1 LNHPDPPLTMMAA
14 APLPVVIVD
23 DGHAETV
30 EGLAV
35 AVAAF
40 GQGRL
45 DLVAVGDWMA
55 ARSTAARLA
64 AGVVVVDVDRH
75 PDPRDALAK
84 LTEGCLA
91 VVVLT
96 DGRDETVAEH
106 ARSVGAVTCLTTSPA
121 HEVVSRLCA
130 LAEAAGSG

>member
-1 LNHPDPPLTMMAA
+1 MAA

-23 DGHAETV
+23 DGHAGTV

-35 AVAAF
+35 AVAVF

-45 DLVAVGDWMA
+45 DLIAVGDWTAVRA
-55 ARSTAARLA
+55 ATAHLA

-75 PDPRDALAK
+75 PDPKDALAE
-84 LTEGCLA
+84 LAGGCLP

-106 ARSVGAVTCLTTSPA
+106 AHSVGVVTCLSTSPA
-121 HEVVSRLCA
+121 HEIVSRLCA
-130 LAEAAGSG
+130 VAEAAGSG